1 MCLAWTCSY
10 IYNQDGAY
18 GDYAGGIPSG
28 NFATIWGKS
37 WPNNIRSSKYVAPSW
52 SWASV
57 KGTISFPM
65 EPFQSNS
72 IIRNIAKVNSVQVW
86 PEHASDPL
94 GSLKGGVLSLDTF
107 FLPIPDPSI
116 PCPPDYALK
125 GFHTHIRKED
135 IRITD
140 DLASEFYQHHEGF
153 EGQTFGLVQL
163 LSRRTKQQR
172 KNTGE
177 LIFML
182 LVESRGE
189 GEYSRLCC
197 ISMSTETL
205 EQLEKEHFGHWIVAS
220 ESDLEYKAEIQPE
233 LERMAAVSRE
243 VLDAPWVRRTIKL
256 V

>member
-1 MCLAWTCSY
+1 M
-10 IYNQDGAY
+10 
-18 GDYAGGIPSG
+18 
-28 NFATIWGKS
+28 
-37 WPNNIRSSKYVAPSW
+37 
-52 SWASV
+52 
-57 KGTISFPM
+57 
-65 EPFQSNS
+65 
-72 IIRNIAKVNSVQVW
+72 
-86 PEHASDPL
+86 
-94 GSLKGGVLSLDTF
+94 DTL

-177 LIFML
+177 LISML
-182 LVESRGE
+182 LVESRRKGE
-189 GEYSRLCC
+189 FSRLCC
-197 ISMSTETL
+197 ISMSTDTI
-205 EQLEKEHFGHWIVAS
+205 EQLEQEHFGHWVVAS
-220 ESDLEYKAEIQPE
+220 ESDLEYKAQMQPE
-233 LERMAAVSRE
+233 LERMAAISRE
-243 VLDAPWVRRTIKL
+243 VVDAAWVRRTVKL